1 MFVSKVKLV
10 FCIFVAFVCVACSG
24 LFSDIGDN
32 SSSSSKARISVNA
45 AFTSSRTV
53 LPQMFDTED
62 LQNLELKGGKT
73 GEEEKTLMSA
83 ESLAELQE
91 QSIEIDAGTY
101 NFTLT
106 AEVGSAKFESKLED
120 VSVNTESETKLNFTL
135 LGVTKGTFAISL
147 AGDFSD
153 VTKVLAI
160 VTKENAGG
168 SAFINREL
176 TVAENKVELIP
187 TESELESL
195 AEDTTYRA
203 EISFFAG
210 ENKDVALNTWSEHV
224 RVKNGFTSS
233 YTNENYTLNPVYTIT
248 YHVIGAGENTVPTA
262 VSSLPSIYSRKSNL
276 SLPSDEDMVKNGYT
290 FLGWYT
296 KDDTEDDTK
305 ITDGKIPV
313 GTTVLY
319 AKYEN
324 KYANFVI
331 IPHGSFK
338 RAKSNTDTAYTI
350 TLTRDFYMC
359 DHEVTQKEFSD
370 LMGVTQAELISQA
383 GSSSSASDAGQGDDM
398 PVYCVNW
405 YQAIAYCN
413 KMSANKGLDCV
424 YTVSG
429 VSDWANIAFSD
440 VPTSDNVTWNN
451 VAINITKNGYRL
463 PTEAEWEYAALGD
476 YKDNENWN
484 GFGDSSKDSSSSKS
498 SVFAGYDGTN
508 SIDDYAVY
516 KTTGVAV
523 VKSKL
528 PNSYGLYDM
537 SGNVFEW
544 CSDWYG
550 DYETENLTDPLCTTV
565 KNDPSHGAVCRG
577 QCWQSN
583 SCSVSDRN
591 MWQTT
596 NRFNMLGFR
605 VVRTAVE

>member
-1 MFVSKVKLV
+1 MSKVKLV

-24 LFSDIGDN
+24 LFSDISDN
-32 SSSSSKARISVNA
+32 SSSSSKARVSVNA

-53 LPQMFDTED
+53 LPQMFDTAD

-83 ESLAELQE
+83 KSLAELQE

-160 VTKENAGG
+160 VTKENANGG

-176 TVAENKVELIP
+176 TVAENKVTLSP
-187 TESELESL
+187 SEDEEKKLSEGIYK
-195 AEDTTYRA
+195 AK
-203 EISFFAG
+203 ISFFAG
-210 ENKDVALNTWSEHV
+210 ENKDVLLNTWSELICI
-224 RVKNGFTSS
+224 KNGFTSS

-296 KDDTEDDTK
+296 KGDTEDDSK

-359 DHEVTQKEFSD
+359 NHEVTQKEFSD
-370 LMGVTQAELISQA
+370 IMGVTQSTLLSQA
-383 GSSSSASDAGQGDDM
+383 SGSSSTDVGQGDNM

-413 KMSANKGLDCV
+413 KMSAKESLDCV

-429 VSDWANIAFSD
+429 VSDWANIAFSSI
-440 VPTSDNVTWNN
+440 PTSDNATWNN
-451 VAINITKNGYRL
+451 ATIDITKNGYRL

-484 GFGDSSKDSSSSKS
+484 GFGDSSNTATK
-498 SVFAGYDGTN
+498 VFAGYDGTN

-516 KTTGVAV
+516 NTTGVAV

-544 CSDWYG
+544 CSDWYAAYSTG
-550 DYETENLTDPLCTTV
+550 DLTDPLCTTV
-565 KNDPSHGAVCRG
+565 NNDTSHGAVCRG
-577 QCWQSN
+577 QYWEST
-583 SCSVSDRN
+583 SCSVASRN
-591 MWQTT
+591 MWQTIHRY
-596 NRFNMLGFR
+596 NKLGFR
-605 VVRTAVE
+605 VVRTATE